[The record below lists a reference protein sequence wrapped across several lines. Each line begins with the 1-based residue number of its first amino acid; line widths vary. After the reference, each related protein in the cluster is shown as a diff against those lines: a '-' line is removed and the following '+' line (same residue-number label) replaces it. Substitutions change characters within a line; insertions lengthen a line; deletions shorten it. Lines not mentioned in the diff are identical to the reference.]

1 MKVEKGYSKLDLGVS
16 SKKLEKANIEKFE
29 IKETGAKS
37 IEALGSY
44 GRAFVNLSK
53 NASKTSFE
61 NSWLQE
67 PFSFSEEEKSALIKL
82 SVEPYRVQGPLLDE
96 ILDKHYNVNDDDLSS
111 RKLSIVKLLED
122 NARYS
127 SFNFILGLGDWRIQ
141 DKGARLNFTSFAYE
155 LLLNEKGI
163 SLGEVQNFLDDFN
176 LETDDS
182 DRLNSEIDFSR
193 NMLKIGLDSSSAKE
207 LLLFSKKSSKDT
219 IKMINNS
226 ISEISQYSFDL
237 KTMSQVLEELLSC
250 DDQDVLKEKIALV
263 SNFASKCKENPDNM
277 FPFQLPSILYDGRIV
292 NKNTQLL
299 KAQLSNSMLNK
310 GVDSFDIDRI
320 FDKIHWFNDD
330 NLDSLQCLIL
340 NSALEENQK
349 PDDIIKFVSAIS
361 KKSNNM
367 NASQMEF
374 AYDLLRR
381 KFSTYDIVDV
391 LSNTYSKDDDINQ
404 NQIAFVKEMLDFGVD
419 IDDVI
424 SISAQTKFGSKESN
438 VKKIELTRELL
449 KEKVDFEAIYKIFN
463 AMRSFDDNT
472 HLENI
477 SFVKDTFK
485 KVGKIEDLVE
495 IMFSVDRL
503 NKDLN
508 SKQLA
513 LAKRLIEQ
521 NKSVDE
527 IRALL
532 ISIKSYNGTIA
543 QKQLDFAQELLDYG
557 ADISVISLIMSILA
571 QFDEEENSSQIKK
584 AKELLELV
592 KSGEISFSQIPVL
605 ISNECPISL
614 ENILALNKSLGLEEV
629 KKLSPEENALAASF
643 SELFGVDDVNQIKLE
658 DKKEIIRKMVFF
670 NANMFCISDKLKK
683 MFPLIPKT
691 QEEYCSLL
699 PSLVKSLGIE
709 TNKLDDKKI
718 EEFFSHLSSLAT
730 TLKNIPDSEFDDLK
744 IEQDC
749 SKKDFIKDAY
759 NILKD
764 LSKEERQ
771 KVFDYFGFELYQNEK
786 GTKIDE
792 KSDLAF
798 SIIGYPVNLNN
809 GKKLSKI
816 QSPKTKEV
824 LETLRPYVIK
834 FSEGN
839 NISVFGSSFDQELS
853 KELSEILSALPELQ
867 TTAGRSQHGM
877 HSFDILKHS
886 LKVMQ
891 KIIQNPD
898 FEKLN
903 ESDKKL
909 MLLASLLHDISKRE
923 GVRDKVH
930 QDNSAFD
937 GFYISKKFNLSKDEE
952 IKLFSLIKNHEW
964 LGYVNNP
971 KINDFEKQKRRQSVA
986 FDLQYDNLFDMSKI
1000 FTMADLKAV
1009 TKGENSFYKH
1019 FEDDYFTNCDIIQG
1033 LIEELKKTQPL
1044 LPVTKIPSASRIK
1057 SAITR
1062 VNSDGSTDLKGIY
1075 QDENGLIII
1084 RFNEVENETW
1094 EKIGFDKG
1102 TISSGIETQT
1112 VYGDKIDTG
1121 NIHFFAHGLDYE
1133 FQLRNFDVFNLPDS
1147 DAMLSVSYVERPE
1160 SKFRFFR
1167 TKGVILNADS
1177 KYVYGG
1183 GNTDS
1188 GSGCGKSIENFKNEY
1203 IFGAHRQKDRNYIS
1217 DLIKKELSL
1226 NDEEYLEFVRKNKNK
1241 PFSKIE
1247 PKEAS
1252 QKLIKAFA
1260 KINSSTRRGERE
1272 YNEMYISNPEVMAV
1286 FAYPMD
1292 IDNEIGNTLDFV
1304 RAQDEFLKKYALE
1317 HNIPMILFGK

>member
-557 ADISVISLIMSILA
+557 TDIPVISLIMSILA

-614 ENILALNKSLGLEEV
+614 ENVLALNKNLGLEEV
-629 KKLSPEENALAASF
+629 KKLSPTENALAASF

-744 IEQDC
+744 IEQDY

-764 LSKEERQ
+764 LPKEERQ

-971 KINDFEKQKRRQSVA
+971 KINDLEKQKRRQSAA

-1019 FEDDYFTNCDIIQG
+1019 FEGDYFTNCDIIQS
-1033 LIEELKKTQPL
+1033 LIEELKKT
-1044 LPVTKIPSASRIK
+1044 
-1057 SAITR
+1057 
-1062 VNSDGSTDLKGIY
+1062 
-1075 QDENGLIII
+1075 
-1084 RFNEVENETW
+1084 
-1094 EKIGFDKG
+1094 
-1102 TISSGIETQT
+1102 
-1112 VYGDKIDTG
+1112 
-1121 NIHFFAHGLDYE
+1121 
-1133 FQLRNFDVFNLPDS
+1133 
-1147 DAMLSVSYVERPE
+1147 
-1160 SKFRFFR
+1160 
-1167 TKGVILNADS
+1167 
-1177 KYVYGG
+1177 
-1183 GNTDS
+1183 
-1188 GSGCGKSIENFKNEY
+1188 
-1203 IFGAHRQKDRNYIS
+1203 
-1217 DLIKKELSL
+1217 
-1226 NDEEYLEFVRKNKNK
+1226 
-1241 PFSKIE
+1241 
-1247 PKEAS
+1247 
-1252 QKLIKAFA
+1252 
-1260 KINSSTRRGERE
+1260 
-1272 YNEMYISNPEVMAV
+1272 
-1286 FAYPMD
+1286 
-1292 IDNEIGNTLDFV
+1292 
-1304 RAQDEFLKKYALE
+1304 
-1317 HNIPMILFGK
+1317 